1 VVYTDFE
8 DELLDDPTIVPL
20 PEVTVGIDMAKFKDK
35 ARQYLLQHADH
46 LSLQRLRRSQPLTP
60 LDLEALEQML
70 MESGGSKELIGKASQ
85 QAHGLGLFIRSLI
98 GLERDAVMQLFND
111 FLSGGHASA
120 NQIEFVKLIVEEL
133 TRNGV
138 MELTRL
144 FESPFTDLNAQ
155 GPLGIFP
162 PAQVEKLRET
172 LELIRE
178 RAVA

>member
-1 VVYTDFE
+1 
-8 DELLDDPTIVPL
+8 
-20 PEVTVGIDMAKFKDK
+20 
-35 ARQYLLQHADH
+35 
-46 LSLQRLRRSQPLTP
+46 
-60 LDLEALEQML
+60 
-70 MESGGSKELIGKASQ
+70 
-85 QAHGLGLFIRSLI
+85 
-98 GLERDAVMQLFND
+98 
-111 FLSGGHASA
+111 
-120 NQIEFVKLIVEEL
+120 
-133 TRNGV
+133 